1 MMRFSCF
8 IWQLI
13 FYIVW
18 AEFLSRALP
27 SMQDVTKM
35 KRNFLRLIK
44 FAPGLALTFLLV
56 LPAPSAWAAGGA
68 MPSLVHDIGISLLA
82 AGALGVLFTR
92 MKIPSIA
99 AFLLAGILIGPIGAK
114 QVTDPENIDTI
125 AQLGFILL
133 LFLIGLEIDFK
144 KILGSGKAIIIS
156 GLLQY
161 PLTILFGMAAV
172 KLLVVLGIGGTLLSD
187 SPHAAIYIGVIIAGS
202 STLLV
207 VKLFQEHFE
216 LDTEPGRLALGT
228 LIFQDIWVIV
238 AILIQPNLQNPEIGM
253 IAMSFLG
260 IALLSMVTV
269 VMALSFVGRA
279 FTWIAK
285 TPEMTLLGALA
296 WCFAVVFIGVNL
308 DTLSESMFG
317 HSFHMAVGAGMSAL
331 IAGASI
337 ANLPS
342 STEIITKVATVKD
355 FFITLFFVA
364 LGVSIPA
371 PENLNVV
378 VLALILALIAILARQ
393 FVFFPLFYWAGVDQR
408 NAQVTSIRLAQ
419 ISEFGLVIAFLGVK
433 FGHLSPGLT
442 SAVIFAFVLTAL
454 ATPFLYGRAYEVHG
468 WVAPLLERL
477 GFKAPPEL
485 KLEAQNMYK
494 LALLGFHRDAS
505 SLLYNLVRSNPELV
519 RETLVIDFNVALHAG
534 IAKSGAAVKYGDL
547 SNSETLHHLGLSH
560 AQVIVCTIPD
570 DLLRGI
576 DNRTLVH
583 VVREI
588 APTAIII
595 ANAINIDEIQAVYAA
610 GANYVYMSRLEA
622 AHTLEQAV
630 NEALL
635 DRIEIFRNERQ
646 VRNHLTEEREEVL
659 S

>member
-1 MMRFSCF
+1 M
-8 IWQLI
+8 ITIDNKPL
-13 FYIVW
+13 
-18 AEFLSRALP
+18 
-27 SMQDVTKM
+27 
-35 KRNFLRLIK
+35 KRMAAGFAVLLTL
-44 FAPGLALTFLLV
+44 FAPA
-56 LPAPSAWAAGGA
+56 AWAAGGA

-82 AGALGVLFTR
+82 AGALGVIFTR
-92 MKIPSIA
+92 LKIPSIA
-99 AFLLAGILIGPIGAK
+99 AFLLAGILIGPIGLK
-114 QVTDPENIDTI
+114 LVTDPENIDTI

-161 PLTILFGMAAV
+161 PLTILFGALAV
-172 KLLVVLGIGGTLLSD
+172 KVMILLGIGGAMLSE
-187 SPHAAIYIGVIIAGS
+187 SPHAAIYLGVIIAGS

-216 LDTEPGRLALGT
+216 LDTEPGRLALGM

-260 IALLSMVTV
+260 IILLSLFTV
-269 VMALSFVGRA
+269 IVALSFVGRA

-296 WCFAVVFIGVNL
+296 WCFIVVFVGVNL
-308 DTLSESMFG
+308 DYIFENTYG
-317 HSFHMAVGAGMSAL
+317 RNFHMAVGSGMAAL

-371 PENLNVV
+371 PESMDVIILAV
-378 VLALILALIAILARQ
+378 VLAVVAILARQ
-393 FVFFPLFYWAGVDQR
+393 FVFFPLFYWSGVDQR
-408 NAQVTSIRLAQ
+408 NAQVTSVRLAQ
-419 ISEFGLVIAFLGVK
+419 ISEFGLVIAFLGVQY
-433 FGHLSPGLT
+433 GHLSPSLT
-442 SAVIFAFVLTAL
+442 SAVIFAFVITAL
-454 ATPFLYGRAYEVHG
+454 ATPLLYGKAYEVHG
-468 WVAPLLERL
+468 WIRPLLEKV

-485 KLEAQNMYK
+485 KAEEQSQYQ

-505 SLLYNLVRSNPELV
+505 SLLYNLEQNNLELV
-519 RETLVIDFNVALHAG
+519 NETLVIDFNVALHRA
-534 IAKSGAAVKYGDL
+534 ISKCGAQVKYGDL
-547 SNSETLHHLGLSH
+547 ANPETLHHLGLSQ
-560 AQVIVCTIPD
+560 AKVIVCTIPD

-576 DNRTLVH
+576 DNRSLVH

-588 APTAIII
+588 SPNAVII
-595 ANAINIDEIQAVYAA
+595 ANAINIDEVKAVYAA
-610 GANYVYMSRLEA
+610 GADYVYMSRLES
-622 AHTLEQAV
+622 AHCLEDAI
-630 NEALL
+630 NEALQ
-635 DRIEIFRNERQ
+635 DRIEVFRNERKA
-646 VRNHLTEEREEVL
+646 RNHYSEDRKEVL
-659 S
+659 R